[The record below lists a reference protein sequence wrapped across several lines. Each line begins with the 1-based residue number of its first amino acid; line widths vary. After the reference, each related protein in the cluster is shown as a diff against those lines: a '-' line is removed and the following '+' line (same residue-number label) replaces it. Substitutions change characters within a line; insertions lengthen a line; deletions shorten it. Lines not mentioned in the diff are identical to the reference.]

1 MEFAYLGSINSYI
14 KNGEMQKKWNMKKST
29 NNFAADGTMS
39 IGEWIKKQTEKADS
53 FSLNDDNTNK
63 SDERLNDIHNKLYC
77 GKKLTLDEE
86 QYLQKKD
93 PVTYR
98 QLKAS
103 EAEQKSYEEELKRCR
118 TKEEVSRVRMAHT
131 ASSLSVVNSV
141 KNNPNIPEG
150 QKLALVSGEL
160 QKIKALDKITEKFV
174 KSGRYAKLPTDNEKL
189 TAEKLLSEAEQ
200 NEINSAAEPDEEN
213 IQKAENAKNTEDI
226 SDFPDEEE
234 KNAAQKILSDDEI
247 TRIDAE
253 NSPEVRK
260 LKRAKYHFGEMEN
273 RDAVNAPDL
282 SPVLRSLNIEV

>member
-39 IGEWIKKQTEKADS
+39 IDEWIKKQTEKADS
-53 FSLNDDNTNK
+53 FSLNDDNINK

-93 PVTYR
+93 PMAYR

-131 ASSLSVVNSV
+131 AASLSVVNSV

-189 TAEKLLSEAEQ
+189 TAEKLLKEAEQ
-200 NEINSAAEPDEEN
+200 NEIASSAEIDKDKTDNTEDAKVNTDSPDAEEKSAAE
-213 IQKAENAKNTEDI
+213 
-226 SDFPDEEE
+226 
-234 KNAAQKILSDDEI
+234 KILSDDEI

-253 NSPEVRK
+253 NAPEVRK
-260 LKRAKYHFGEMEN
+260 VKRAKYQYGDIDS
-273 RDAVNAPDL
+273 RDTVNAPNL
-282 SPVLRSLNIEV
+282 SPAPRTLNIEA

>member
-29 NNFAADGTMS
+29 NNFAADGTLS
-39 IGEWIKKQTEKADS
+39 IGEWIKKQTEKTDS

-93 PVTYR
+93 PMAYR

-131 ASSLSVVNSV
+131 SASLSVVNSV

-160 QKIKALDKITEKFV
+160 RKIKALDKITEKFV

-189 TAEKLLSEAEQ
+189 EAEKLLKEAEQ
-200 NEINSAAEPDEEN
+200 NEIESSAETHKEN
-213 IQKAENAKNTEDI
+213 TDNTEDAKV
-226 SDFPDEEE
+226 STDSPDAEE
-234 KNAAQKILSDDEI
+234 KAAAEKVLSDDEI

-253 NSPEVRK
+253 NAPEVRK
-260 LKRAKYHFGEMEN
+260 VKRAKYQYGDIDS
-273 RDAVNAPDL
+273 RDTVSAPNL
-282 SPVLRSLNIEV
+282 SPAPRTLNIEA

>member
-1 MEFAYLGSINSYI
+1 
-14 KNGEMQKKWNMKKST
+14 MQKKWNMKKST

-39 IGEWIKKQTEKADS
+39 IDEWIKKQTEKADS

-93 PVTYR
+93 PMAYR

-131 ASSLSVVNSV
+131 AASLSFVNSV

-189 TAEKLLSEAEQ
+189 EAEKLLKEAEQ
-200 NEINSAAEPDEEN
+200 NEIASSAEID
-213 IQKAENAKNTEDI
+213 KDKTDNTEDAKVNTD
-226 SDFPDEEE
+226 SPDAEE
-234 KNAAQKILSDDEI
+234 KSVAEKILSDDEI

-253 NSPEVRK
+253 NAPEVRK
-260 LKRAKYHFGEMEN
+260 VKRAKYQYGDIDS
-273 RDAVNAPDL
+273 RDTVNAPNL
-282 SPVLRSLNIEV
+282 SPAPGTLNIEA

>member
-1 MEFAYLGSINSYI
+1 
-14 KNGEMQKKWNMKKST
+14 MQKKWNMKKST

-39 IGEWIKKQTEKADS
+39 IDEWIKKQTEKADS

-93 PVTYR
+93 PMAYR

-103 EAEQKSYEEELKRCR
+103 EAEQKCYEEELKRCR

-131 ASSLSVVNSV
+131 AASLSVVNSV

-160 QKIKALDKITEKFV
+160 RKIKALDKITEKFV

-189 TAEKLLSEAEQ
+189 EAEKLLKEAEQ
-200 NEINSAAEPDEEN
+200 NEIESSAEIHKENTDNTEDSNVSTDSPDAEKKSAAE
-213 IQKAENAKNTEDI
+213 
-226 SDFPDEEE
+226 
-234 KNAAQKILSDDEI
+234 KILSDDEI

-253 NSPEVRK
+253 NAPEVRK
-260 LKRAKYHFGEMEN
+260 VKRAKYQYGDIDS
-273 RDAVNAPDL
+273 RDTVSAPNL
-282 SPVLRSLNIEV
+282 SPAPRTFNIEA

>member
-1 MEFAYLGSINSYI
+1 MEFAYLSSINSYI

-39 IGEWIKKQTEKADS
+39 IDEWIKKQTEKADS
-53 FSLNDDNTNK
+53 FSLNDDNINK

-93 PVTYR
+93 PMAYR

-131 ASSLSVVNSV
+131 AASLSFVNSV

-189 TAEKLLSEAEQ
+189 EAEKLLKEAEQ
-200 NEINSAAEPDEEN
+200 NEIDTTADIHKEKTDNTEDANVSTDSPDAEEKSAAE
-213 IQKAENAKNTEDI
+213 
-226 SDFPDEEE
+226 
-234 KNAAQKILSDDEI
+234 KILSDDEI

-253 NSPEVRK
+253 NAPEVRK
-260 LKRAKYHFGEMEN
+260 VKRAKYQYGDIDS
-273 RDAVNAPDL
+273 RDTVNAPNL
-282 SPVLRSLNIEV
+282 SPTPRTLNIEA

>member
-39 IGEWIKKQTEKADS
+39 IDEWIKKQTEKADS

-93 PVTYR
+93 PMAYR

-131 ASSLSVVNSV
+131 SASLSVVNSV

-189 TAEKLLSEAEQ
+189 EAEKLLKEAEQ
-200 NEINSAAEPDEEN
+200 NEIASSAEIDKDKTDNTEDAKVNTDSPDAEEKSAAE
-213 IQKAENAKNTEDI
+213 
-226 SDFPDEEE
+226 
-234 KNAAQKILSDDEI
+234 KILSNDEI

-253 NSPEVRK
+253 NAPEVRK
-260 LKRAKYHFGEMEN
+260 VKRAKYQYGDIDS
-273 RDAVNAPDL
+273 RDTVNAPNL
-282 SPVLRSLNIEV
+282 SPAPGTLNIEA

>member
-29 NNFAADGTMS
+29 NNFAADGTLS
-39 IGEWIKKQTEKADS
+39 IGEWIKKQTEKTDS
-53 FSLNDDNTNK
+53 FSLNDDNTDK

-93 PVTYR
+93 PIAYR

-150 QKLALVSGEL
+150 QKLALVAGEL

-174 KSGRYAKLPTDNEKL
+174 KSDKYAKLPTDNEKL
-189 TAEKLLSEAEQ
+189 EAEKLLKKAEQ
-200 NEINSAAEPDEEN
+200 NDINSAAETDKEKPKNEEDVKVSTDSPD
-213 IQKAENAKNTEDI
+213 A
-226 SDFPDEEE
+226 EE
-234 KNAAQKILSDDEI
+234 KTTAEKVLSDDEI

-260 LKRAKYHFGEMEN
+260 LKRAKYQYGDMESRN
-273 RDAVNAPDL
+273 TVNAPNL
-282 SPVLRSLNIEV
+282 SPAPRSLNIEA